1 MRNNFYNLL
10 KKNTQEFSKNP
21 YFAPK
26 LKGMKN
32 APYITDDTIVFGL
45 LLFLLAFVFYTSSIK
60 DGFWKKFYVIF
71 PSLLMCY
78 LLPSVF
84 SSLNIISPEW
94 TEMGENGEMVTK
106 KSSIYFVASRY
117 LLPAALVLMTLSIDL
132 KAMFKLGPKALIMF
146 FTGTIGVILG
156 GPIAILIVS
165 IFSPET
171 VGGACFDAV
180 WRGLSTIAGSWI
192 GGGANQTALKE
203 IFKPSDY
210 LFSQTVAV
218 DIVVAEIILAV
229 LLYAVGHTKKIDAF
243 LKADTSSLEDIQQRV
258 SQLQTAN
265 KRIATFYDIVTML
278 GVAFVAT
285 GIAHFFAGYITPFV
299 QKNYPE
305 LAAFSLTSSFFW
317 VISIVTL
324 LGILASFTSLR
335 NLENAGA
342 SQYGS
347 FFLYLLI
354 TTIGMQ
360 MDLTAI
366 INNPVLFII
375 GILWMTFHVIVV
387 VLASIW
393 LKAPFFFG
401 AVGSQANIGGAASA
415 PVIAA
420 AFHPSL
426 VSVGVLLAVLGYA
439 IGTYGGYIC
448 ALLMQWV
455 ATG

>member
-1 MRNNFYNLL
+1 MATSTPFITNDAVLLGILIGIIWLVFVAANSTNPIL
-10 KKNTQEFSKNP
+10 KKIFKVVPPILLCYFIPSILNSLHVIDGHNSKLYPIVSNYFLP
-21 YFAPK
+21 ACLILFTISVDFKSIAKLGQKAILVFLAGTVGVIIGGPLAVWIVKLFQPDLFAPTPNP
-26 LKGMKN
+26 GN
-32 APYITDDTIVFGL
+32 
-45 LLFLLAFVFYTSSIK
+45 
-60 DGFWKKFYVIF
+60 
-71 PSLLMCY
+71 
-78 LLPSVF
+78 
-84 SSLNIISPEW
+84 E
-94 TEMGENGEMVTK
+94 
-106 KSSIYFVASRY
+106 
-117 LLPAALVLMTLSIDL
+117 
-132 KAMFKLGPKALIMF
+132 
-146 FTGTIGVILG
+146 
-156 GPIAILIVS
+156 
-165 IFSPET
+165 
-171 VGGACFDAV
+171 V
-180 WRGLSTIAGSWI
+180 WRGLATIAGSWI

-218 DIVVAEIILAV
+218 DIVVAEIIFAV

-285 GIAHFFAGYITPFV
+285 GIAHFFAGYITPFI

>member
-1 MRNNFYNLL
+1 MATSTPFITNDAVVLGIL
-10 KKNTQEFSKNP
+10 VGIIWLV
-21 YFAPK
+21 FAAS
-26 LKGMKN
+26 N
-32 APYITDDTIVFGL
+32 
-45 LLFLLAFVFYTSSIK
+45 SSIPFFK
-60 DGFWKKFYVIF
+60 KTFKLFPPILFCYFIPSILNSLHLIDGHNSKLYPIV
-71 PSLLMCY
+71 S
-78 LLPSVF
+78 
-84 SSLNIISPEW
+84 N
-94 TEMGENGEMVTK
+94 
-106 KSSIYFVASRY
+106 YF
-117 LLPAALVLMTLSIDL
+117 LPACLILFTLSVDFKSI
-132 KAMFKLGPKALIMF
+132 AKLGQKAVLVF
-146 FTGTIGVILG
+146 LAGTVGIILG
-156 GPIAILIVS
+156 GPIAVWIVKL
-165 IFSPET
+165 FQPELFAPT
-171 VGGACFDAV
+171 VNPGDEV
-180 WRGLSTIAGSWI
+180 WRGLATIAGSWI

-203 IFKPSDY
+203 IFQPSDY

-229 LLYAVGHTKKIDAF
+229 LLYAVGHTKKIDTF
-243 LKADTSSLEDIQQRV
+243 LKADTSSIEDIQLRV
-258 SQLQTAN
+258 SQLEKSN
-265 KRIATFYDIVTML
+265 KRIASFQDIVTML

-285 GIAHFFAGYITPFV
+285 GIAHFLAGYITPFI
-299 QKNYPE
+299 KDNYPQ

-317 VISIVTL
+317 IISIVTL
-324 LGILASFTSLR
+324 LGILSSFTSLR

-342 SQYGS
+342 SQFGS

-366 INNPVLFII
+366 VNNPALFII
-375 GILWMTFHVIVV
+375 GILWMSIHVIIVI
-387 VLASIW
+387 LASIW

-401 AVGSQANIGGAASA
+401 AVGSQANVGGAASA

-439 IGTYGGYIC
+439 VGTYGGYIC

>member
-1 MRNNFYNLL
+1 MANSTPFITNDAVLL
-10 KKNTQEFSKNP
+10 GILIGIIWLVFVAANSSNP
-21 YFAPK
+21 LLIKIFKVVPPILLCYF
-26 LKGMKN
+26 
-32 APYITDDTIVFGL
+32 I
-45 LLFLLAFVFYTSSIK
+45 
-60 DGFWKKFYVIF
+60 
-71 PSLLMCY
+71 
-78 LLPSVF
+78 PSVLN
-84 SSLNIISPEW
+84 SLQVIDGHNSKLYPIVS
-94 TEMGENGEMVTK
+94 N
-106 KSSIYFVASRY
+106 YF
-117 LLPAALVLMTLSIDL
+117 LPACLILFTLSVDFKSI
-132 KAMFKLGPKALIMF
+132 AKLGQKAILVF
-146 FTGTIGVILG
+146 LAGTVGVILG
-156 GPIAILIVS
+156 GPLALWIVKL
-165 IFSPET
+165 FQPELFVPT
-171 VGGACFDAV
+171 ANPGDEV
-180 WRGLSTIAGSWI
+180 WRGLATIAGSWI

-229 LLYAVGHTKKIDAF
+229 LLYAVGHTKKIDKF

-258 SQLQTAN
+258 SQLQSAN
-265 KRIATFYDIVTML
+265 KRVATFYDIVTML

-285 GIAHFFAGYITPFV
+285 GIAHFFAGYITPFI
-299 QKNYPE
+299 QKNHPE

-335 NLENAGA
+335 HLENVGA

-366 INNPVLFII
+366 VNNPVLFVI
-375 GILWMTFHVIVV
+375 GVLWMTFHVILV

-415 PVIAA
+415 PVVAA

-439 IGTYGGYIC
+439 VGTYGGYIC